1 MTDDVTTAAARL
13 AEARAAHN
21 QAVERHGQAVATAAR
36 ARDRHEAA
44 TRQRQEMLA
53 SASAGGNVTED
64 DLKHASVAEADA
76 RDTLELHRSIAA
88 GALNRVHAAEI
99 DVLVAMVADHGAR
112 THAARVAAGEAAE
125 AVDAAVA
132 TARTKLAYFQDRL
145 ADLRTLA
152 DEAVQHN
159 AYVLPEVLTRNAILA
174 GQHPSTHPKVQ
185 ATPVARAA
193 LAVSIIRDGG
203 NSIVGEGAVAVHS
216 VVALVGGTPAAKL
229 AAAPATETPA

>member
-1 MTDDVTTAAARL
+1 MTDDVTRAAAQL

-44 TRQRQEMLA
+44 ARQRQEPLA

-64 DLKHASVAEADA
+64 DLKRASMAEADA

-99 DVLVAMVADHGAR
+99 DVLGAMVADHGAR
-112 THAARVAAGEAAE
+112 THAARVAACEAAE

-132 TARTKLAYFQDRL
+132 TARTKLESFQDRL

-152 DEAVQHN
+152 AEAVRHN

-174 GQHPSTHPKVQ
+174 DRHPSAYPKMQ
-185 ATPVARAA
+185 ATPVARAT

-203 NSIVGEGAVAVHS
+203 NSIVGEGAVPVRS
-216 VVALVGGTPAAKL
+216 VVALVGGTPAAKP
-229 AAAPATETPA
+229 AAAPVTETAA

>member
-21 QAVERHGQAVATAAR
+21 QAVERHGQAAATAAR
-36 ARDRHEAA
+36 ARDRHDAA
-44 TRQRQEMLA
+44 TRQRQELLA

-64 DLKHASVAEADA
+64 DLRRASMAEADA

-99 DVLVAMVADHGAR
+99 DVLATMVADHAVRSEQAKHATIGVAR
-112 THAARVAAGEAAE
+112 EIDQMIEATRA
-125 AVDAAVA
+125 
-132 TARTKLAYFQDRL
+132 RL
-145 ADLRTLA
+145 ADLQTKLA
-152 DEAVQHN
+152 AQRVLAGEAGHYAQQ
-159 AYVLPEVLTRNAILA
+159 VLPETLRRNPTLA
-174 GQHPSTHPKVQ
+174 ARHPSQHPKMPTI
-185 ATPVARAA
+185 PVARAT

-216 VVALVGGTPAAKL
+216 VVALVGGTPAA
-229 AAAPATETPA
+229 APATEKAA